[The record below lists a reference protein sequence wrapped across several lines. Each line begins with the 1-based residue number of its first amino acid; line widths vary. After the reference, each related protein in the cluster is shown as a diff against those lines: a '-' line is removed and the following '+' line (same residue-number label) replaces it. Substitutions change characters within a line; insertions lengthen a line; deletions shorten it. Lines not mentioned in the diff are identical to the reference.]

1 MERALEMS
9 IDHRV
14 LLLAGLTIMLW
25 GFWGFFGKVALEKNM
40 APRTVFLA
48 EVFTSAVCAVA
59 VMLSLAYRN
68 VPVTA
73 HTSSWNLY
81 GVASGIGLALGLLC
95 YYFAL
100 ESSPASIL
108 VPLTATYP
116 AVSVLLS
123 YAFLHER
130 PNVSQWV
137 GIVLVIIGA
146 ILLLSGPTA
155 TVTPESTPRQ

>member
-1 MERALEMS
+1 MS
-9 IDHRV
+9 IDYRV
-14 LLLAGLTIMLW
+14 LLLAGLTILLW

-40 APRTVFLA
+40 APRSVFLA

-59 VMLSLAYRN
+59 VVLIFSYRKL
-68 VPVTA
+68 PVAA
-73 HTSSWNLY
+73 HTSSWNVY
-81 GVASGIGLALGLLC
+81 GVASGVGLALGLLC

-100 ESSPASIL
+100 ERAPASIL

-130 PNVSQWV
+130 PYASQWL
-137 GIVLVIIGA
+137 GIVLVIIGT

-155 TVTPESTPRQ
+155 VLPHGGSPRQ